1 MKKITVFFATM
12 VMAGLTACGGSSSSS
27 DSAPAPVDIPDENP
41 TANVDCATKERTV
54 QWEALLAG
62 NATYLSEYQLFSNLC
77 NPTTGPNDR
86 GLAYDLSVPLFTD
99 YATKYRFVFVPENTK
114 ASYSSGAGTT
124 LEDGR
129 TLYADDGVIDFPVGT
144 VIVKTF
150 SLPSDTS
157 DRGFDKENMVETRLL
172 IHRETGW
179 KALPYVWNDAKT
191 DAILDFNGDTQQT
204 SIMHNSEQLNFT
216 YAVPDPQKCKRCH
229 QIEGKLEP
237 IGPKARY
244 LNMDYTYASGTTKN
258 QLTQWVDS
266 GLLEATSLPETIE
279 AVPVFKDSTV
289 LADISEENLEQAA
302 KGWLDINCAHCHN
315 PAGDASNT
323 NMHVEYT
330 RSYAADKSGHGV
342 CEDPVSGSGSGFGFV
357 IVPGDADNSLLTYRL
372 GTNNAGELMPPLGR
386 DLVHAEGHALI
397 SRWIN
402 SLNPSDGT
410 CGQQQP

>member
-1 MKKITVFFATM
+1 MKKITMFFATI

-27 DSAPAPVDIPDENP
+27 DSTPVDVPDENP
-41 TANVDCATKERTV
+41 TANVDCSTKERTV
-54 QWEALLAG
+54 QWAALLAG

-77 NPTTGPNDR
+77 NPTAGPSDR

-129 TLYADDGVIDFPVGT
+129 ALYADDGVIDFPVGT

-191 DAILDFNGDTQQT
+191 DAILDDNGDAQQV

-216 YAVPDPQKCKRCH
+216 YAVPDPQKCQRCH
-229 QIEGKLEP
+229 QIDGLGTQP

-244 LNMDYTYASGTTKN
+244 LNMNYTYANGTTKN

-266 GLLEATSLPETIE
+266 GLLEMTSLPETIE
-279 AVPVFKDSTV
+279 AVPVFKDTTV
-289 LADISEENLEQAA
+289 LASIADEDLEQAA

-386 DLVHAEGHALI
+386 DLVHTEGHALVT
-397 SRWIN
+397 RWIN